1 MRIFLTGYMYSGK
14 TTIGKKVARKLEL
27 PFYDLDDYFEIKY
40 KISVTQFFEKYS
52 EELFRKLETETL
64 AELIRQEDNVLIS
77 TGGGTACFNHNMELM
92 NASGL
97 TVYVEMSPKSVFAR
111 MQASKKKRPLLLQV
125 QKDKVEAFIEKHL
138 EERRK
143 YYRQSRLTIKGENAD
158 IDQISRLIRDADF
171 LEPKDSSFRN

>member
-111 MQASKKKRPLLLQV
+111 MQASKRKGLCCCRSRRIKWKLLLRNT
-125 QKDKVEAFIEKHL
+125 L
-138 EERRK
+138 R
-143 YYRQSRLTIKGENAD
+143 KGENITA
-158 IDQISRLIRDADF
+158 S
-171 LEPKDSSFRN
+171 PG